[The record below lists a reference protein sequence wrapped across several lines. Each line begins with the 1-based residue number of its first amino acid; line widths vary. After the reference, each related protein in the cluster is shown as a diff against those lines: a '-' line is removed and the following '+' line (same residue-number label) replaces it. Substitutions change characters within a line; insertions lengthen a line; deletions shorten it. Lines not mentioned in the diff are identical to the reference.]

1 MALRILHYSDVENA
15 YDASERIGRLAG
27 AIDERRDAETLLA
40 GAGDNTSPG
49 VLSLVT
55 DGRQALDFF
64 EAVEPDVDTF
74 GNHDFDHGY
83 DALRTLV
90 DDSPQTWVS
99 ANVELDGRR
108 FGADAGAQP
117 LTVVD
122 CGPHE
127 VGVVG
132 VTTPTTPSITPT
144 ATDLTVTEPV
154 PAVAD
159 AASALRG
166 RGVDYVVVLAHMADD
181 ERIAAEC
188 DVDAVLGGHT
198 HTERV
203 ARVGGAVLTRPAANG
218 ESLYEIEF
226 DGDEPTV
233 TRHAVADAPVDDEVA
248 AALRERKVAADL
260 ETTVDTVERPVER
273 THETAFRGESRIG
286 NFVAD
291 AYRWASGA
299 DVGLQNSGGIR
310 AGEPLAG
317 EVTVADLISVV
328 PFEEPVVVAEVT
340 GEELRAICR
349 QASGSTVDLGEP
361 DWWHAH
367 VSGAEIAWDGVDAA
381 LEAVR
386 VDGEP
391 VDRDATYTVA
401 TSEYLL
407 GTDHEFPSLEQ
418 RHRVETLDIQYDVL
432 VEYARECGVDPEI
445 EGRVRRLGVG
455 AESGRRSPDAAP
467 TAADAEPVTDAD
479 AAPATDGGAEV
490 KGDESEQP
498 ETERSD
504 AAGSAGLADDE

>member
-15 YDASERIGRLAG
+15 YDAPERIGRLAG
-27 AIDERRDAETLLA
+27 AIGERRDAETLLA
-40 GAGDNTSPG
+40 GAGDNTAPG

-64 EAVEPDVDTF
+64 DAVDPDVDTF

-83 DALRTLV
+83 DALRSVV
-90 DDSPQTWVS
+90 DDSPQTWVA

-108 FGADAGAQP
+108 FADDAGAEP
-117 LTVVD
+117 WTVVER
-122 CGPHE
+122 GGHE
-127 VGVVG
+127 IGVVG

-144 ATDLTVTEPV
+144 ASDLTVTEPV

-159 AASALRG
+159 AVAGLR
-166 RGVDYVVVLAHMADD
+166 RRDVDYVVVLAHMADD

-198 HTERV
+198 HTERT
-203 ARVGGAVLTRPAANG
+203 ARVGGTVLTRPAANG

-226 DGDEPTV
+226 DGGEPTV
-233 TRHAVADAPVDDEVA
+233 TRHPIDEAPVDAEVA

-310 AGEPLAG
+310 AGEPLSG

-349 QASGSTVDLGEP
+349 QASGSTVELGEP
-361 DWWHAH
+361 EWWHAH
-367 VSGAEIAWDGVDAA
+367 VSGAEIVWDGADAA
-381 LEAVR
+381 LETVR

-391 VDRDATYTVA
+391 VDPSATYTIA

-407 GTDHEFPSLEQ
+407 GTDHEFPTLEPT
-418 RHRVETLDIQYDVL
+418 HREATLDIQYDVL
-432 VEYARECGVDPEI
+432 VEFARERGVDPEI
-445 EGRVRRLGVG
+445 EGRIRRLGLD
-455 AESGRRSPDAAP
+455 SGRQSGSVDTVQQSGSVDTSQQSGSVDA
-467 TAADAEPVTDAD
+467 T
-479 AAPATDGGAEV
+479 APADGSAE
-490 KGDESEQP
+490 
-498 ETERSD
+498 ERSG
-504 AAGSAGLADDE
+504 AGSPSLADDE

>member
-15 YDASERIGRLAG
+15 YDAPERIGRLAG
-27 AIDERRDAETLLA
+27 AIGERRDAETLVA
-40 GAGDNTSPG
+40 GAGDNTAPG

-64 EAVEPDVDTF
+64 DAVEPAVDTF

-90 DDSPQTWVS
+90 DDSPQTWVA
-99 ANVELDGRR
+99 ANVKLDGRR
-108 FGADAGAQP
+108 FAADAGAEP
-117 LTVVD
+117 WTVVKR
-122 CGPHE
+122 GGHE

-144 ATDLTVTEPV
+144 ASDLTVTEPV
-154 PAVAD
+154 TAVAD
-159 AASALRG
+159 AVADLRE

-181 ERIAAEC
+181 ERVAAEC

-198 HTERV
+198 HTERT

-218 ESLYEIEF
+218 ESLYEICF
-226 DGDEPTV
+226 DGGEPTV
-233 TRHAVADAPVDDEVA
+233 TRHPVDEAPVDAEVA
-248 AALRERKVAADL
+248 AALRERKVGADL

-310 AGEPLAG
+310 AGEPLTG
-317 EVTVADLISVV
+317 DVTVSDLISVV

-349 QASGSTVDLGEP
+349 QASGSTVELGEP
-361 DWWHAH
+361 EWWHAH
-367 VSGAEIAWDGVDAA
+367 VSGAEIVWDGADAA
-381 LEAVR
+381 LESVR

-391 VDRDATYTVA
+391 VDPDATYTIA

-407 GTDHEFPSLEQ
+407 GTDHEFPTLEPG
-418 RHRVETLDIQYDVL
+418 HRADTLDIQYDVL
-432 VEYARECGVDPEI
+432 VEYARERGVDPEL
-445 EGRVRRLGVG
+445 EGRIRRLGLDTD
-455 AESGRRSPDAAP
+455 RREAANDADAATATGDDAG
-467 TAADAEPVTDAD
+467 TAADAATPND
-479 AAPATDGGAEV
+479 AAAADRTEGRSANRSGA
-490 KGDESEQP
+490 P
-498 ETERSD
+498 
-504 AAGSAGLADDE
+504 GSHSLADDE